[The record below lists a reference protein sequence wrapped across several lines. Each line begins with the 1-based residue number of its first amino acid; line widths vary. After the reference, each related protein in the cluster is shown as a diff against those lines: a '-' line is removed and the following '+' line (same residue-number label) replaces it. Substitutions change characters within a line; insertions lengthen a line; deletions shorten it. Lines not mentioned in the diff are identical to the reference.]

1 MKIAL
6 GMRLQSG
13 PFGGGNQFG
22 KALSSYLIK
31 HGLGIVFDLKDN
43 NIDIILL
50 TTVRP
55 SMSSCAF
62 GPTEIL
68 NYLKRNPDVILVLRV
83 NDCDKSRNT
92 KMINKQISL
101 ANSIADHAIY
111 ISQWL
116 LDLFKSQRSEF
127 SGNYSVIRNGAD
139 PNLFPYSRKI
149 LPKDGKI
156 KIVTHHWSPN
166 EMKGWDVYL
175 KLDRMLGEEKYAS
188 KLEFHYI
195 GRALQHLKTKN
206 IIFHDPCSGKT
217 LGDEIGKCHI
227 YLTAS
232 INESAGMHHIEGAL
246 CGLPLLY
253 RKSGALPE
261 YCSEYGAAFN
271 DVNDFAKALGD
282 MIENYNFYSSRMVQY
297 SNTTDNMCSQYLK
310 LFNSL
315 YEQKDKII
323 ASRKKKM
330 SRFLTAVRLRM
341 WFFYFRILNKLH
353 IN

>member
-22 KALSSYLIK
+22 RVLSFYLIK
-31 HGLGIVFDLKDN
+31 HGVDVVFDLKDN
-43 NIDIILL
+43 DIDIILL
-50 TTVRP
+50 TSVRP
-55 SMSSCAF
+55 FILSCAF

-68 NYLKRNPDVILVLRV
+68 NYLKKNPDVILVLRI
-83 NDCDKSRNT
+83 NECDKNRNT
-92 KMINKQISL
+92 KTLNKQISL
-101 ANSIADHAIY
+101 VNSMVDHTIY

-116 LDLFKSQRSEF
+116 LDLFKSQKLEF

-139 PNLFPYSRKI
+139 PILFPYSRKV
-149 LPKDGKI
+149 LPRDGKI

-175 KLDRMLGEEKYAS
+175 KLDRMLEEEKYAS

-195 GRALQHLKTKN
+195 GRAPQCLKTKN
-206 IIFHDPCSGKT
+206 IVFHDPCSDKA
-217 LGDEIGKCHI
+217 LGDKIGNCHI

-261 YCSEYGAAFN
+261 YCSKYGVAFN
-271 DVNDFAKALGD
+271 GVDDFAKALD
-282 MIENYNFYSSRMVQY
+282 NMIESYNFYSDEMVHY
-297 SNTTDNMCSQYLK
+297 NNTSENMCSQYLK
-310 LFNSL
+310 LFNLL
-315 YEQKDKII
+315 YEQKNEII

-330 SRFLTAVRLRM
+330 LRFLTTARLRM
-341 WFFYFRILNKLH
+341 WFFYFRILNKLR